1 MSFLSL
7 VFGLGGAQTSIGAL
21 QLDALLTESTELNS
35 NITEYA
41 VEDGPPVT
49 DHITQSAERL
59 ALSGVVTGAGV
70 LMFGAG
76 GRSKMMAAKEAL
88 RLIHEQ
94 RLPLTIV
101 TGMDVYENFGMS
113 NARIGRSNQGDK
125 LTIEC
130 EFQKIRKATVKQADI
145 PPEKVAGAKG
155 RGAKGKAG
163 QTAAKG
169 GKASTNSASQVDQS
183 GLHESIRGKI
193 KPPINTSGTI
203 ST

>member
-35 NITEYA
+35 NISEYP
-41 VEDGPPVT
+41 VEEGPPIT
-49 DHITQSAERL
+49 DHITQNSERL

-76 GRSKMMAAKEAL
+76 GRSKLMAAKEAL
-88 RLIHEQ
+88 RLIHEG
-94 RLPLTIV
+94 RIPITVI
-101 TGMDVYENFGMS
+101 TGMDIYENFGMS

-130 EFQKIRKATVKQADI
+130 EFQKIRKVTAKQADI
-145 PPEKVAGAKG
+145 PPEKVAESTDAQGNPQGKGA
-155 RGAKGKAG
+155 GAKGKAG
-163 QTAAKG
+163 ATGAKG
-169 GKASTNSASQVDQS
+169 GKASTASQQQAPSDLS
-183 GLHESIRGKI
+183 KLTSIK
-193 KPPINTSGTI
+193 
-203 ST
+203 